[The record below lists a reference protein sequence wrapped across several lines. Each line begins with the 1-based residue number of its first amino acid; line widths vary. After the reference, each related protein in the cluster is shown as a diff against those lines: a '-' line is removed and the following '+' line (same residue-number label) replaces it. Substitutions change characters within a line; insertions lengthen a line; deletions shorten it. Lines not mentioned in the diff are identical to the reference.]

1 MRRRATVAGA
11 AASCVLVISWVAAGG
26 ALATATADAPWWTT
40 PAAGGAI
47 EGYAGAV
54 SALPGETVDLK
65 VNVPGGERYRIRVY
79 RLGDRKGRTGDAE
92 LLKCIPSCT
101 TDEPGLAQDAP
112 TIDRASG
119 LIRAP
124 WTTTDRLRI
133 DPSWPS
139 SYLAVQFLLT
149 SGPRAGS
156 GAWTPL
162 VVREPPNGRHAAILV
177 QVPINTLEAYND
189 WGGKS
194 TYVTHIAG
202 PPATHVSFDRPFLDS
217 LIGWEYPLVRF
228 LENRGYDVAY
238 QTDLDTH
245 RDPASLQQHRLVIAN
260 GHGEYWTSTIRDAF
274 ETARAAGTNLLFF
287 GANIGYWQVR
297 YEDNGRTMVSY
308 KANGTDPVSDPA
320 LRTALFRVLNRAEC
334 TLLGVQHQGGRLDWG
349 RTDYRVDAGGAA
361 DPWFAG
367 TGFKAGDQVAGV
379 VSVEVDSIP
388 SWRIAKGKTCIDR
401 PMTILFRADRGG
413 DEMGDARFV
422 RYVAPSG
429 SRVAAAGTLEFGA
442 AIDDITQRM
451 ARQPSLVDPRSQR
464 FLTNA
469 LQDMLRPAAVTA
481 VGAAS
486 DSVVWVRLTVPAD
499 RRAHIELYRV
509 APGTEFA
516 TGAAGM
522 TRVCGPCGPKFM
534 ERRRSGAHYVV
545 VSADAWGQSLP
556 ADVPLRR
563 VRRHA

>member
-1 MRRRATVAGA
+1 M
-11 AASCVLVISWVAAGG
+11 LVAACLSVSG
-26 ALATATADAPWWTT
+26 ALASGKAEAPWWTT
-40 PAAGGAI
+40 PPANGAI

-65 VNVPGGERYRIRVY
+65 VNVPGGDRYRIRVY
-79 RLGDRKGRTGDAE
+79 RLGDRKGKAGDAE
-92 LLKCIPSCT
+92 LMQCIPSCT
-101 TDEPGLAQDAP
+101 TDEPGRAQGASV
-112 TIDRASG
+112 IDQASG

-124 WTTTDRLRI
+124 WITTDRLRI
-133 DPSWPS
+133 DPTWPS

-149 SGPRAGS
+149 SGPQAGS
-156 GAWTPL
+156 SAWTPL
-162 VVREPPNGRHAAILV
+162 IVREPPNGRHAAILV
-177 QVPINTLEAYND
+177 QVPINTVEAYND

-194 TYVTHIAG
+194 TYVTQIAG
-202 PPATHVSFDRPFLDS
+202 APATHVSFDRPFSNS

-245 RDPASLQQHRLVIAN
+245 RDPSSLQQHRLVIAN

-308 KANGTDPVSDPA
+308 KTNGTDPVSDPA
-320 LRTALFRVLNRAEC
+320 LRTALFRVLNRPEC
-334 TLLGVQHQGGRLDWG
+334 ALLGVQHQGGHLDWG
-349 RTDYRVDAGGAA
+349 RTDYRVDAAGAA

-367 TGFKAGDQVAGV
+367 TGFKAGDRIAGV

-388 SWRIAKGKTCIDR
+388 DWRVAKGKTCIDQ
-401 PMTILFRADRGG
+401 PVAILFRADRGG
-413 DEMGDARFV
+413 DYMGNARFV

-429 SRVAAAGTLEFGA
+429 AKVAAAGTLEFGA

-451 ARQPSLVDPRSQR
+451 AGAPSLVDPRSQL
-464 FLTNA
+464 FISNA

-481 VGAAS
+481 VGAAG
-486 DSVVWVRLTVPAD
+486 DSMVWMRLGVPVD
-499 RRAHIELYRV
+499 KRSHVELYRV
-509 APGTEFA
+509 APGKEFA
-516 TGAAGM
+516 AGAAGV
-522 TRVCGPCGPKFM
+522 TLVCGPCGPKYT
-534 ERRRSGAHYVV
+534 ERRRAGAHYVV

-556 ADVPLRR
+556 ADIPLRR
-563 VRRHA
+563 VRSHA